1 MEEMKNYV
9 IQALETKGLLGQI
22 RAQLRSSVFKIVDDQ
37 DQKYNMGCGLKWEN
51 PMLYQI
57 SESKGG
63 TLLAELMREFMEF
76 YRMDYSLSTFIPECS
91 ISPERLK
98 REDIFAKLGIKG
110 CNTEMPL
117 INMITL
123 FFLESVS
130 KEPERVNDFM
140 RRRGKANLISDVE
153 KVTED
158 IIDRNVRQFYN
169 NVID

>member
-57 SESKGG
+57 SETKGG
-63 TLLAELMREFMEF
+63 TLHAELIREFMEYF
-76 YRMDYSLSTFIPECS
+76 RMDYSLSTFIPECS

-98 REDIFAKLGIKG
+98 REELIAKLGIKG
-110 CNTEMPL
+110 ASSDLPL
-117 INMITL
+117 LNMIVL
-123 FFLESVS
+123 YFIEAVN
-130 KEPERVNDFM
+130 KEPERVNEFM
-140 RRRGKANLISDVE
+140 KRKGKIV
-153 KVTED
+153 
-158 IIDRNVRQFYN
+158 YN
-169 NVID
+169 I